1 MECNPSFI
9 GYMSKDYDKIIEAF
23 EKDADVHHLRE
34 LYFHR
39 TVPEIFGICRSE
51 LAHSAFLAWLFNPE
65 ANEFGTE
72 PLLLL
77 LQLCGAYDRCM
88 LTGVRNC
95 KVETEKHVKVG
106 DLKGRVDI
114 FVECDVVCGGMAE
127 HLMLIIENKVY
138 SCEHRSQTEIYHK
151 YFKQF
156 EGSKKVYIFLTPPQ
170 HEHDADC
177 EEYIHLTYQDLL
189 DNIFEP
195 LLNMPALSPR
205 TRLILDEYVKSLTVP
220 MEQLV
225 DCDGTKTL
233 ESAILAVSMK
243 EKEVLRSFWDK
254 YKGLILAAVN
264 TLAEDEDDAYS
275 GGAVEVKKALRTRDY
290 SKYSVNGAGSY
301 GKGRMVEAVVNKY
314 VEQNPGTTVQK
325 LKEVFPEH
333 LQGSNF
339 IKDSSEKITDMKRY
353 YESALPGGAKF
364 YISNQWGAQTDGF
377 VAYVNENIDGI
388 TVTKV

>member
-1 MECNPSFI
+1 
-9 GYMSKDYDKIIEAF
+9 MSKDYDKIIEAF

-34 LYFHR
+34 LYFHK
-39 TVPEIFGICRSE
+39 TIPEIFGICRSE
-51 LAHSAFLAWLFNPE
+51 LAHSAFLAWLFNPT
-65 ANEFGTE
+65 ANEFGAE
-72 PLLLL
+72 PLQLLL
-77 LQLCGAYDRCM
+77 KLCIESTGGSDWFT
-88 LTGVRNC
+88 LTDIENS
-95 KVETEKHVKVG
+95 KVETEKSVKVG
-106 DLKGRVDI
+106 GLKGRVDI
-114 FVECDVVCGGMAE
+114 FIECDVICQGKKE
-127 HLMLIIENKVY
+127 HLMLVIENKVY

-151 YFKQF
+151 FFEQF
-156 EGSKKVYIFLTPPQ
+156 EDSKKLYIFLTPPQ

-195 LLNMPALSPR
+195 LLNIPDVSPR

-233 ESAILAVSMK
+233 ESTILAVSMK
-243 EKEVLRSFWDK
+243 EKKVLRSFWDK

-314 VEQNPGTTVQK
+314 VELNLGTTVQE

-353 YESALPGGAKF
+353 YESALPGGVKF
-364 YISNQWGAQTDGF
+364 YISNQWGNQTDGF
-377 VAYVNENIDGI
+377 VEYVNDNLEGI
-388 TVTKV
+388 TITKL

>member
-1 MECNPSFI
+1 
-9 GYMSKDYDKIIEAF
+9 MSKDYDKIIEAF

-34 LYFHR
+34 LYFHK
-39 TVPEIFGICRSE
+39 TIPEIFGICRSE
-51 LAHSAFLAWLFNPE
+51 LAHSAFLAWLFNPT
-65 ANEFGTE
+65 ANEFGAE
-72 PLLLL
+72 PLQLLL
-77 LQLCGAYDRCM
+77 KLCIESTGGSDWFT
-88 LTGVRNC
+88 LTDIENS
-95 KVETEKHVKVG
+95 KVETEKSVKVG
-106 DLKGRVDI
+106 GLKGRVDI
-114 FVECDVVCGGMAE
+114 FIECDVICQGKKE
-127 HLMLIIENKVY
+127 HLMLVIENKVY

-151 YFKQF
+151 FFEQF
-156 EGSKKVYIFLTPPQ
+156 EDSKKLYIFLTPPQ

-195 LLNMPALSPR
+195 LLNIPDVSPR

-233 ESAILAVSMK
+233 ESTILAVSMK
-243 EKEVLRSFWDK
+243 EKKVLRSFWDK

-314 VEQNPGTTVQK
+314 VELNLCTTVQE

-353 YESALPGGAKF
+353 YESALPGGVKF
-364 YISNQWGAQTDGF
+364 YISNQWGTQTDAF
-377 VAYVNENIDGI
+377 MEYVNNSVDGI